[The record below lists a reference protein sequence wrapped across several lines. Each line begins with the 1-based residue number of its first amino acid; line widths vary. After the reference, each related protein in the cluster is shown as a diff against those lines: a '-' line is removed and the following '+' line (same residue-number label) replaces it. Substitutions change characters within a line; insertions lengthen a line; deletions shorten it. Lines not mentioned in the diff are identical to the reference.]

1 MIIQIE
7 IPEAFESHFQLDR
20 FSDSLAR
27 VNADIN
33 PRLNS
38 MLKNDPCILSGN
50 YEVETIKMLK
60 NALAKAEIV
69 CSGGEVDPVADCD

>member
-33 PRLNS
+33 PKLNS

-60 NALAKAEIV
+60 DALLKAKVIK
-69 CSGGEVDPVADCD
+69 GGNNEKI